1 MKKLLSIIAFIFTA
15 NAANAIDV
23 TIESPKIRLM
33 PPGVNMTAGYFTII
47 NNSDKDITI
56 VGVSSS
62 KYDSMEIHDT
72 VKDGD
77 VMKMVKQDSVTISAN
92 ARFEFKP
99 MSYHLMFMMPEEDFK
114 ENQEIDVTFITKSGD
129 VFSSVFTVKKMTVM
143 KMKMKMKMDMG
154 DMGHMM
160 KSMMRPD
167 YVFPAGVKGG
177 KNMMSKKLMFGY
189 KYGTM
194 EMDCCKDSTSSV
206 SNDFIKNLGYSMAPT
221 DMTMDMHMFSAM
233 YAVNNKISLM
243 AMISY
248 IEKEME
254 MVKLS
259 GMNVGNTHKTSS
271 RGMGDLSIA
280 GLYKLSGKSN
290 LKASLSI
297 PTGEYDEKDH
307 NMMGMKKVLP
317 YPMQLGSGTYDLT
330 LGYSFQEIHDDWS
343 YGFQLN
349 ATKRFDY
356 NSEDWRY
363 GDRRELSAW
372 VAKPVSQTVSLSFG
386 LDVEHQDNI
395 NGKSSNRNNMTPTW
409 NEYFHSHLRVSSNIG
424 LNFKLP
430 NSKSRIG
437 IQCGVPIYEDV
448 DGPQMDPDFKCN
460 LGLSYMM

>member
-1 MKKLLSIIAFIFTA
+1 MKKVLFTIAFIFAA

-23 TIESPKIRLM
+23 TIESPTIRLM
-33 PPGVNMTAGYFTII
+33 PPGANMTAGYFTIT
-47 NNSDKDITI
+47 NNSNEDITL

-62 KYDSMEIHDT
+62 KYNSIEIHDT

-77 VMKMVKQDSVTISAN
+77 VMKMVKQDSVTIGAN
-92 ARFEFKP
+92 VKFEFKP

-114 ENQEIDVTFITKSGD
+114 ENQKIDVTFTTKNGD
-129 VFSSVFTVKKMTVM
+129 KFSSTFTVKKMTA
-143 KMKMKMKMDMG
+143 MKMKMDMG

-160 KSMMRPD
+160 KNMMRPD

-206 SNDFIKNLGYSMAPT
+206 GNNFIQNLGFSMAPT

-233 YAVNNKISLM
+233 YAVNEKISLM
-243 AMISY
+243 GMISY

-254 MVKLS
+254 MVKLT
-259 GMNVGNTHKTSS
+259 GMNAGNTHKTSS

-290 LKASLSI
+290 LKVSLSI

-307 NMMGMKKVLP
+307 NMMGMRKVLP

-330 LGYSFQEIHDDWS
+330 LGYSFQEIFNDWS
-343 YGFQLN
+343 YGFQFN

-372 VAKPVSQTVSLSFG
+372 IAKPVSQTVSLSFG

-395 NGKSSNRNNMTPTW
+395 NGKSSNRNNNTPTW

-448 DGPQMDPDFKCN
+448 DGPQMEPDFKCN
-460 LGLSYMM
+460 LGFSSMM

>member
-1 MKKLLSIIAFIFTA
+1 MKKVLILIAFIFTI
-15 NAANAIDV
+15 NAANAVDV
-23 TIESPKIRLM
+23 TIESPLVRLM
-33 PPGVNMTAGYFTII
+33 PPGSNMTAGYFTIT
-47 NNSDKDITI
+47 NNSEEDITL

-62 KYDSMEIHDT
+62 KYDSVEIHDT

-77 VMKMVKQDSVTISAN
+77 VMKMVEQDSVTISAN
-92 ARFEFKP
+92 TTFDFKP
-99 MSYHLMFMMPEEDFK
+99 MSYHLMFMMPKEDFK
-114 ENQEIDVTFITKSGD
+114 ENQEIDVIFNTKNGDEFSATFI
-129 VFSSVFTVKKMTVM
+129 VKKMTP
-143 KMKMKMKMDMG
+143 MKMDMG

-160 KSMMRPD
+160 KNMMRPD
-167 YVFPAGVKGG
+167 YVFPVGVKGG

-206 SNDFIKNLGYSMAPT
+206 GNNYIQNLGFSMAPT

-233 YAVNNKISLM
+233 YAVNEKISLM

-254 MVKLS
+254 MVKLT
-259 GMNVGNTHKTSS
+259 GMNSGNTHKTSS

-290 LKASLSI
+290 LKVSLSI

-307 NMMGMKKVLP
+307 NMMGMRKVLP
-317 YPMQLGSGTYDLT
+317 YPMQLGSGTYDVT
-330 LGYSFQEIHDDWS
+330 LGYSFQEILNDWS

-356 NSEDWRY
+356 NSEDWKY

-372 VAKPVSQTVSLSFG
+372 IAKPVSHSVSLSFG

-395 NGKSSNRNNMTPTW
+395 NGKSANRNNMTPTW

-448 DGPQMDPDFKCN
+448 DGPQMEPDFKCN
-460 LGLSYMM
+460 VGFSSMM

>member
-1 MKKLLSIIAFIFTA
+1 MKKVLLIIAFIFTA

-23 TIESPKIRLM
+23 TIENPKIRLM
-33 PPGVNMTAGYFTII
+33 PPGANMTAGYFTII
-47 NNSDKDITI
+47 NNSDEDITL

-77 VMKMVKQDSVTISAN
+77 VMKMVKQNSVTIGAN
-92 ARFEFKP
+92 SKFEFRP

-129 VFSSVFTVKKMTVM
+129 EFSSVFTVKKMTA
-143 KMKMKMKMDMG
+143 MKMKMDMG

-160 KSMMRPD
+160 KNMARPD
-167 YVFPAGVKGG
+167 YVFPAGIKGG

-206 SNDFIKNLGYSMAPT
+206 SNDFIKNLGFSMAPT

-290 LKASLSI
+290 LKAFYQF
-297 PTGEYDEKDH
+297 PQV
-307 NMMGMKKVLP
+307 NMMKK
-317 YPMQLGSGTYDLT
+317 
-330 LGYSFQEIHDDWS
+330 I
-343 YGFQLN
+343 
-349 ATKRFDY
+349 
-356 NSEDWRY
+356 
-363 GDRRELSAW
+363 
-372 VAKPVSQTVSLSFG
+372 
-386 LDVEHQDNI
+386 I
-395 NGKSSNRNNMTPTW
+395 
-409 NEYFHSHLRVSSNIG
+409 I
-424 LNFKLP
+424 
-430 NSKSRIG
+430 
-437 IQCGVPIYEDV
+437 
-448 DGPQMDPDFKCN
+448 
-460 LGLSYMM
+460 